1 MRVIPGLLLL
11 LGVLVTSPVLAW
23 DSGDRQLY
31 NNKMALLRV
40 LLDGAQQRASES
52 GDWQTLCMLMSI
64 GTDVTRRYNQVNPD
78 DIEIEGRLS
87 AMQDDLSVCLT
98 VLYDAQAKTERRS
111 LQAWADSDLRS
122 VRTDQGFHRSGPPR
136 KPQNLPSGIYE

>member
-1 MRVIPGLLLL
+1 MRAIPGLLLL

-78 DIEIEGRLS
+78 DIEIEGHLS

-98 VLYDAQAKTERRS
+98 VLYDAQAK
-111 LQAWADSDLRS
+111 
-122 VRTDQGFHRSGPPR
+122 
-136 KPQNLPSGIYE
+136 N